1 MYIPVKPIGM
11 IQYNNYQ
18 TMQHLSYIKKKTLPQ
33 SEGSTNNCE

>member
-18 TMQHLSYIKKKTLPQ
+18 TMQHLSYIKKTLPQ